1 MNPVPNFPHNR
12 PLALEDKTL
21 CHRLFKKYPPLI
33 SEFTFTN
40 LFAWRHAYQF
50 ALSQL
55 DDFLL
60 VVSLKNNV
68 FQLFDP
74 LGPLGGKR
82 DVIGKCFA
90 LGKERPVK
98 FIRLPQGVIDLFKEE
113 TSFRIEEDRDNFD
126 YVYRAED
133 LIALKGQDFDAKR
146 NFIKRFKEEFVF
158 DYKIL
163 TKDNIRD
170 CLFFQEEWCLAKDCQ
185 HTEGLTK
192 EKEAMQ
198 EILTHFQALD
208 VRGAMIEVNGKVEAV
223 TLGEPLNPETFVI
236 HIEKANGALVG
247 IYQTINQAFCAKEA
261 TDFKYV
267 NREQDLGVPGLRKSK
282 ESYHPCQMIKKYSL
296 SHA

>member
-1 MNPVPNFPHNR
+1 MNPVPNFPQTR

-21 CHRLFKKYPPLI
+21 CHRLFKEYPPLI

-50 ALSQL
+50 SISHL

-60 VVSLKNNV
+60 VVSLKNDA

-74 LGPLGGKR
+74 LGPLKEKR
-82 DVIGKCFA
+82 GVIQKCFA
-90 LGKERPVK
+90 LGKEWPVK

-113 TSFRIEEDRDNFD
+113 PSFKIQEDRDNFD
-126 YVYRAED
+126 YVYSTED
-133 LIALKGQDFDAKR
+133 LINLKGQDFDAKR
-146 NFIKRFKEEFVF
+146 NFIKRFKKEFTF

-163 TKDNIRD
+163 TADNIKD
-170 CLFFQEEWCLAKDCQ
+170 CLFFEEEWCLAKDCQ

-192 EKEAMQ
+192 EKEALQ
-198 EILTHFQALD
+198 EMLTHFQALS

-223 TLGEPLNPETFVI
+223 TLGEPLNREAFVI
-236 HIEKANGALVG
+236 HIEKANGAFVG
-247 IYQTINQAFCAKEA
+247 IYQTINQAFCAREA
-261 TDFKYV
+261 EGFKYI

-282 ESYHPCQMIKKYSL
+282 ESYHPCHMIKKYSL
-296 SHA
+296 SVR